1 MNARR
6 SSQLFSFYLAII
18 NRTLIRQVSFMED
31 TSADANWLQELL
43 RLMGYATS
51 VDIRLAEASPE
62 QVTANS
68 KNYWLEISAGGLQ
81 DHQIQ
86 RLIGQ
91 DGVVIDS
98 LQYLASIL
106 LNRHLQ
112 TDNTDQENRNFYT
125 VELAGHRSQR
135 LADLQ
140 ALANNAV
147 QQVRET
153 QTEFEIKQLSS
164 ADRRHIHQLL
174 EDFPDIETHSQGR
187 EPNRHLIVKLV
198 KS

>member
-1 MNARR
+1 MLAQR

-18 NRTLIRQVSFMED
+18 NRILIRQVSFMED
-31 TSADANWLQELL
+31 TSASANWLQELL

-62 QVTANS
+62 QVTANL
-68 KNYWLEISAGGLQ
+68 KNYWLEINADGLQ
-81 DHQIQ
+81 DQQIQ

-91 DGVVIDS
+91 DGFVIDS

-106 LNRHLQ
+106 LNCHLL
-112 TDNTDQENRNFYT
+112 DENADQENRNFYT
-125 VELAGHRSQR
+125 VELAGYRSQR

-140 ALANNAV
+140 ALADNAV

-174 EDFPDIETHSQGR
+174 EDFPDIETQSQGR

>member
-1 MNARR
+1 
-6 SSQLFSFYLAII
+6 
-18 NRTLIRQVSFMED
+18 MED
-31 TSADANWLQELL
+31 TSASVNWLQELL
-43 RLMGYATS
+43 SLMGYTTS

-62 QVTANS
+62 QVGSS
-68 KNYWLEISAGGLQ
+68 KNYWLEISADSLQ
-81 DHQIQ
+81 EKQIQ
-86 RLIGQ
+86 RLTGR
-91 DGVVIDS
+91 DGIVLDS

-106 LNRHLQ
+106 LNLHLPVE
-112 TDNTDQENRNFYT
+112 TPDQKNHNFYT
-125 VELAGHRSQR
+125 VELNGYRSKR

-140 ALANNAV
+140 SLAEQAV

-153 QTEFEIKQLSS
+153 QTEFAIKQLSS

-198 KS
+198 QI